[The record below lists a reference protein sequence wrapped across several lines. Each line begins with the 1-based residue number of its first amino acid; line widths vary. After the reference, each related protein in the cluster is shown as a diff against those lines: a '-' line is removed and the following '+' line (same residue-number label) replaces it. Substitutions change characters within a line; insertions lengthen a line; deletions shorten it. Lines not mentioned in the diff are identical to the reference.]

1 MKDTYNLKNIFKA
14 MRNYLADNA
23 IGVTKDDTLA
33 QQLINIIFCKIYDEK
48 FTSLDNICRFRAGL
62 KNLLMI

>member
-1 MKDTYNLKNIFKA
+1 